1 MQDGSGSG
9 MADAAESVTGV
20 LGKAQAPGRL
30 TFRTKFLYGMGQFVD
45 SVSNTSLTYFS
56 FFYLTAVC
64 GMSGTLAGTAA
75 FIALTFD
82 SVADPAIGLLS
93 DNTRTRLGRR
103 HPYMFAALVPIAVSF
118 ALFFAIPRGFSGTT
132 LFVYAT
138 ATLILLRI
146 SLSLFYLPYIALGA
160 ELTDDYHERSV
171 IVAYRVLLGMI
182 ANFLFFGL
190 ALGVFMPGTNG
201 MLNRAAYAPFA
212 VTFSV
217 IMLAGGLVGALGTR
231 STIARLHVAS
241 PRTGSVVRQ
250 FLRELGEIF
259 RNSSFVALFSACLIF
274 FVAQGAAASL
284 TLHANK
290 YFWHLPASVVQ
301 GVFYGLVAF
310 GPLVGIP
317 VTALLSRVLEKRTIS
332 VSALLVF
339 CLCQFFPPVIKI
351 MGLLPDSGPT
361 LFAVLVGNS
370 TALGASLTAGVISF
384 QSMMADAADEHE
396 HLFGTRREAL
406 FYAGLTLSAK
416 SASGLGALIAGV
428 AMDAI
433 HFPSNLA
440 ANGAALHL
448 EPEVLRNLGLISGPL
463 PALMTAFAAFTMFG
477 YGLNRR
483 KHADIQHALAAKQ
496 RAA

>member
-1 MQDGSGSG
+1 
-9 MADAAESVTGV
+9 MADVAERVAERMPSTAAPAS
-20 LGKAQAPGRL
+20 RL
-30 TFRTKFLYGMGQFVD
+30 SFRTKFLYGMGQFVD
-45 SVSNTSLTYFS
+45 SISNTALTYFS

-64 GMSGTLAGTAA
+64 GMSGTLAGTTA
-75 FIALTFD
+75 FVALTVD
-82 SVADPAIGLLS
+82 SIADPAIGLLS

-103 HPYMFAALVPIAVSF
+103 HPYMFVALVPIAVCF

-138 ATLILLRI
+138 AILILLRI

-160 ELTDDYHERSV
+160 ELTDDYQERSV
-171 IVAYRVLLGMI
+171 IVAYRVLFGMI
-182 ANFLFFGL
+182 ANFVLFGL
-190 ALGVFMPGTNG
+190 ALGVFMPGANG
-201 MLNRAAYAPFA
+201 MLNRAAYAPFG
-212 VTFSV
+212 VTFGA
-217 IMLAGGLVGALGTR
+217 IMLAGGLVGAFGTR

-241 PRTGSVVRQ
+241 RRAGSVVRQ

-259 RNSSFVALFSACLIF
+259 RNRSFVALFSGCLVF
-274 FVAQGAAASL
+274 FVAQGAAAAL

-301 GVFYGLVAF
+301 GVFYGLVAL

-317 VTALLSRVLEKRTIS
+317 LTAFFLRFFEKRTVS
-332 VSALLVF
+332 VGALLIF
-339 CLCQFFPPVIKI
+339 CFCQFSPPVVRI
-351 MGLLPDSGPT
+351 MGLLPESGPV
-361 LFAVLVGNS
+361 LFGVLVGNS
-370 TALGASLTAGVISF
+370 VALGAALTACVISF

-433 HFPSNLA
+433 RFPSNLA
-440 ANGAALHL
+440 AKGAALHL
-448 EPEVLRNLGLISGPL
+448 APDVLRNLGLISGPL
-463 PALMTAFAAFTMFG
+463 PAVMTAFGAFLLFG
-477 YGLNRR
+477 YGLNRA
-483 KHADIQHALAAKQ
+483 KHADIQTALAARPKP
-496 RAA
+496 AA